1 MEKKPVYNNWKWRD
15 GEFSVKTFYQ
25 LSIENKKEYILLLEG
40 LAPEEISTQDEYLLR
55 FYGSKKK
62 NNFYSLDNSEN
73 L

>member
-1 MEKKPVYNNWKWRD
+1 MKPEIKTKQWKWRD
-15 GEFSVKTFYQ
+15 GELSVKTFYS
-25 LSIENKKEYILLLEG
+25 LSPTDKQEYIFLLEG
-40 LAPEEISTQDEYLLR
+40 LKPEEISTQDEYLLR